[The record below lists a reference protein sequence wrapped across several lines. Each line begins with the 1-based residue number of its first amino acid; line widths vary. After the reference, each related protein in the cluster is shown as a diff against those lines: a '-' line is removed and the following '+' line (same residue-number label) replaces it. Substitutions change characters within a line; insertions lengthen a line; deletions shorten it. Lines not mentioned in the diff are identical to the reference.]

1 VTKRL
6 LVTIVALALASF
18 ALAACGGDD
27 EASTTAESETAGS
40 TEASAG
46 GATVSFTAEPS
57 GQLAFTETEVTAPAG
72 EDTIELDNPSATAH
86 NVVIEDADGN
96 DVAETDTI
104 SGDTTSTTATLE
116 PGTYTFYCDVDSH
129 REAGMEGTLTVE

>member
-1 VTKRL
+1 VTKRF
-6 LVTIVALALASF
+6 LVTLVALALASF

-27 EASTTAESETAGS
+27 DTSATGGSETAGS
-40 TEASAG
+40 TEASGG

-57 GQLAFTETEVTAPAG
+57 GLAFTETEVTAPAG

-86 NVVIEDADGN
+86 NVVIEDAEGN
-96 DVAETDTI
+96 DLAETDTI
-104 SGDTTSTTATLE
+104 SGDTTSTTASLE